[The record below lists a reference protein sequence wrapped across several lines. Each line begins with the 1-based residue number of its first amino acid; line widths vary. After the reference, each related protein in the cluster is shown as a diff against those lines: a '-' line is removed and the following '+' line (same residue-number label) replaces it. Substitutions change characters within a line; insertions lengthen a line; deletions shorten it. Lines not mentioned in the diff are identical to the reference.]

1 MGIRPPCHLKGL
13 RESRVMSLNPEV
25 GIGELVLPLVEE
37 CILRG
42 LDVDVL
48 VAIFDLPGQ
57 FVSFLVGLLVFG
69 LDESGDGFSFKP
81 PFLECVL
88 PFGAV
93 RRTFLVRILIMW
105 GIFWSLA
112 GIRLVGIGL
121 SFHLEGVFTLSIGLG
136 P

>member
-13 RESRVMSLNPEV
+13 RESRVDVFESVEI
-25 GIGELVLPLVEE
+25 GIGQLVLPLVEE

-48 VAIFDLPGQ
+48 VAVFDLPGQ
-57 FVSFLVGLLVFG
+57 FVSFLVGLGVFR

-88 PFGAV
+88 PFLGAV
-93 RRTFLVRILIMW
+93 RENPFGEDLDHVGVNIPGPLLV
-105 GIFWSLA
+105 FVQLA
-112 GIRLVGIGL
+112 
-121 SFHLEGVFTLSIGLG
+121 
-136 P
+136 